1 MVLDISCLTD
11 WTEPLSEICACGHSV
26 EKHPNKI
33 CNAKSTCRCNQMRP
47 LFMVR
52 RPDLF
57 VFDQEF
63 STSGHALIQGVL
75 AHQSIG
81 LTPYLSKKDL
91 GRIPTCYQCHRTTAC
106 LMPIIMTIRSGRR
119 AHHIFEGRMTRL
131 WCRNC
136 VEDDGFTYDPTI
148 EIVIQEGLRLRRL
161 GM

>member
-1 MVLDISCLTD
+1 MLDISCLTD
-11 WTEPLSEICACGHSV
+11 WTGSLSEICACGHSV

-33 CNAKSTCRCNQMRP
+33 CNAKSTSRCNQMRP
-47 LFMVR
+47 LFMVS

-75 AHQSIG
+75 ANQIIG
-81 LTPYLSKKDL
+81 LTPQLSMKDL
-91 GRIPTCYQCHRTTAC
+91 GRTPSCYQCQRRTEC
-106 LMPIIMTIRSGRR
+106 VMPIIMTIGSRRR
-119 AHHIFEGRMTRL
+119 AHHVLEGRMTRL

-136 VEDDGFTYDPTI
+136 VEEDGVPYHPTI
-148 EIVIQEGLRLRRL
+148 EFAIQEGLRLRRL

>member
-1 MVLDISCLTD
+1 MLDFDSLYSSTEVLA
-11 WTEPLSEICACGHSV
+11 EICACGHSLQ
-26 EKHPNKI
+26 KHPNKT
-33 CNAKSTCRCNQMRP
+33 CNANPTCQCNQMRP
-47 LFMVR
+47 IFVVR

-75 AHQSIG
+75 AHQRIG

-91 GRIPTCYQCHRTTAC
+91 GRVPTCYQCQRTTDC

-136 VEDDGFTYDPTI
+136 VEDDGVTYDPTI

-161 GM
+161 GI